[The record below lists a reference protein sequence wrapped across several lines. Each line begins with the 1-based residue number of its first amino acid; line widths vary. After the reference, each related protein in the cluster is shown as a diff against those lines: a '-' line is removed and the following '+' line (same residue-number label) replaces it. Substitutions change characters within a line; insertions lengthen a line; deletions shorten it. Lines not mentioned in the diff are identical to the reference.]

1 MIESVAKKIG
11 MASVYIDNQHVPI
24 TVLKPYES
32 FVAQVKTVDNDGY
45 RAVQIAYG
53 NSHEKNKA
61 HAGHFKRSSK
71 QPLSHLL
78 EISLQGSQFDSVSPG
93 DAYQPLIDQWE
104 MVTVKS
110 KSKGKGFAGCIKR
123 HNFKMQPATHGN
135 SLSHRVP
142 GSTGQCQDPGR
153 VFKGKKMAGQM
164 GSSYVTKKGLKVI
177 YYDERT
183 GVIALKGSVP
193 GAKGATVFIQ
203 PVKLKKN
210 EGK

>member
-1 MIESVAKKIG
+1 MIGSVAKKIG
-11 MASVYIDNQHVPI
+11 MTSVYIDNQQVPI

-45 RAVQIAYG
+45 KAVQIAYG
-53 NSHEKNKA
+53 KDCDKNKA
-61 HAGHFKRSSK
+61 HAGHFKKSNK

-78 EISLQGSQFDSVSPG
+78 EITLQEDQLDSISPG
-93 DAYQPLIDQWE
+93 DAYQSLIGQWE
-104 MVTVKS
+104 IVTVKS

-135 SLSHRVP
+135 SLAHRVP

-153 VFKGKKMAGQM
+153 VFKGKKMAGQL

-177 YYDERT
+177 YYDEST

-193 GAKGATVFIQ
+193 GAKGTTVFIQ
-203 PVKLKKN
+203 PVKLKKS